1 MTDITIYKYGLE
13 PELLKRVSLDTIPR
27 VGEFIIM
34 EHDITPDW
42 KSKMYTVRAVSTLL
56 SGKVIIHVS
65 KYDMDKEIKDYNEM
79 KDTIKGLLHDK
90 DKRYSESTQT
100 QEACEIRKS
109 TFKKTW

>member
-90 DKRYSESTQT
+90 RYSESTQT
-100 QEACEIRKS
+100 
-109 TFKKTW
+109 